1 MVIHLHRNKVN
12 EVVSSLKEET
22 ASITEPHIK
31 KIFTDLF
38 SLIEVLAS
46 ENEKLTI
53 ENQQFK
59 NEINELKGEQ
69 GKPNIKPKNNNKKDI
84 SSEQERNDDDDN
96 KPENGESQN
105 PKKKKRNRRPKLP
118 NIKIDREHPCEIDK
132 SILPLDAINK
142 GFAYTVIQDIKIITD
157 NVRYRRERYYSPS
170 LKKIF
175 IAPLPKGVAGKGEFG
190 VGVRSLIPLF
200 KSECHLS
207 ESAILTFFSNFGIQT
222 SAAYISKQWTSGY
235 DQFNQEK
242 DDIVTA
248 AISSSSYHQI
258 DDTGAR
264 VNGEN
269 HYTHVLCNPY
279 YSAFF
284 TTKRKD
290 RLTVLDIFRNFAPR
304 EFICNDYTNELLD
317 IFKLP
322 QKHRKY
328 IDTYFDKNIVLDEVC
343 FDKTL
348 AAINL
353 GSQQQRRVKEA
364 FAIAAYRA
372 QTAIPVIGSLI
383 SDDAPQFK
391 LLTKTLG
398 LCWVHDG
405 RHYKKL
411 NPILTENKDILD
423 EFLTRYWAFYHLLKA
438 YKASPT
444 AADKEALEKGFDE
457 LFTTKTDYVL
467 LNERIAKTLAKRTQL
482 LVCLEQ
488 PELPLHN
495 NTSELGARVQ
505 ARARDV
511 SLHTISVAGTKIK
524 DSLMTISQTA
534 KKLGVCTYEY
544 IRDRVSG
551 EFKLSSLADLILQKN
566 RTDDVLIH

>member
-1 MVIHLHRNKVN
+1 LVIHLHRNKVN
-12 EVVSSLKEET
+12 EVVDSLKEET
-22 ASITEPHIK
+22 AFITEPHIK
-31 KIFTDLF
+31 KIFASLL

-46 ENEKLTI
+46 ENEKFTI
-53 ENQQFK
+53 ENQQLK

-84 SSEQERNDDDDN
+84 SSEQERKDDDDN
-96 KPENGESQN
+96 KPGNGESQN
-105 PKKKKRNRRPKLP
+105 PKKRKRNRQPKLT
-118 NIKIDREHPCEIDK
+118 NIKIDRKQLCEIDK
-132 SILPLDAINK
+132 SILPSDAINK
-142 GFAYTVIQDIKIITD
+142 GFAHTVIQDIKIVTD
-157 NVRYRRERYYSPS
+157 NVEYYREKYYSPS
-170 LKKIF
+170 LKKMF
-175 IAPLPKGVAGKGEFG
+175 LAPLPKGVAGKGEFG

-200 KSECHLS
+200 KSECHLP

-222 SAAYISKQWTSGY
+222 SAAYISNQWTSGY
-235 DQFNQEK
+235 DHFNQEK
-242 DDIVTA
+242 GDIVTA

-304 EFICNDYTNELLD
+304 EFIYNDYTNELLE

-322 QKHRKY
+322 QKHRKR
-328 IDTYFDKNIVLDEVC
+328 IDTSFDKNIVLDEVC
-343 FDKTL
+343 FENLL
-348 AAINL
+348 APINL
-353 GSQQQRRVKEA
+353 GPQQQRRVKEA
-364 FAIAAYRA
+364 FAIAAYRT

-391 LLTKTLG
+391 LLTEMLG

-423 EFLTRYWAFYHLLKA
+423 GFLTRYWAFYHQLKA

-444 AADKEALEKGFDE
+444 PADKEALEKGFDE
-457 LFTTKTDYVL
+457 LFTTETDYAL

-482 LVCLEQ
+482 LVCLEY

-495 NTSELGARVQ
+495 NASELGARVQ

-511 SLHTISVAGTKIK
+511 SLHTISAAGTKIK

-551 EFKLSSLADLILQKN
+551 EFKLPSLADLILQKK

>member
-1 MVIHLHRNKVN
+1 
-12 EVVSSLKEET
+12 
-22 ASITEPHIK
+22 
-31 KIFTDLF
+31 
-38 SLIEVLAS
+38 
-46 ENEKLTI
+46 
-53 ENQQFK
+53 
-59 NEINELKGEQ
+59 
-69 GKPNIKPKNNNKKDI
+69 
-84 SSEQERNDDDDN
+84 
-96 KPENGESQN
+96 
-105 PKKKKRNRRPKLP
+105 
-118 NIKIDREHPCEIDK
+118 
-132 SILPLDAINK
+132 
-142 GFAYTVIQDIKIITD
+142 
-157 NVRYRRERYYSPS
+157 
-170 LKKIF
+170 
-175 IAPLPKGVAGKGEFG
+175 VAGKGEFG

-200 KSECHLS
+200 KSECHLP
-207 ESAILTFFSNFGIQT
+207 ESAILTFFRNFGIQT
-222 SAAYISKQWTSGY
+222 SAAYISNQWTNGY
-235 DQFNQEK
+235 EHFNQEK

-248 AISSSSYHQI
+248 AISSGSYQQI

-290 RLTVLDIFRNFAPR
+290 RLTVLDIFRNSAPR
-304 EFICNDYTNELLD
+304 EFIYNDYTKELLE

-322 QKHRKY
+322 QKHKKH
-328 IDTYFDKNIVLDEVC
+328 IDASFDENRMLDEEH
-343 FDKTL
+343 FEEIL
-348 AAINL
+348 ATINL
-353 GSQQQRRVKEA
+353 GPLQQRRVKEA
-364 FAIAAYRA
+364 FAIAAYQT
-372 QTAIPVIGSLI
+372 QTANPIIGSLI

-423 EFLTRYWAFYHLLKA
+423 GFLTQYWKFYHQLKA

-444 AADKEALEKGFDE
+444 PADKEVLEKEFDE
-457 LFTTKTDYVL
+457 LFTTVTDYDL
-467 LNERIAKTLAKRTQL
+467 LNDRIAKTQAKRAQL

-495 NTSELGARVQ
+495 NASELGARVQ

-551 EFKLSSLADLILQKN
+551 EYKLLSLAELILQKN
-566 RTDDVLIH
+566 RTDDVLIQ